1 MRISSS
7 CRGIA
12 RPLLPLVAVAVLG
25 AQLLGAHMHL
35 HGDHHD
41 HSGAHVHS
49 VHSPCHADRDHL
61 GEGVEISL
69 WQALLCKLPD
79 VQSVGAAV
87 APLLLLAPATI
98 WLDVAAALQHVPERR
113 RLLAHFSPLLR
124 APPR

>member
-1 MRISSS
+1 MKISSC
-7 CRGIA
+7 CRAFA

-41 HSGAHVHS
+41 HAGAHVHS
-49 VHSPCHADRDHL
+49 VHSPCHADPDHL
-61 GEGVEISL
+61 GDGVEISL
-69 WQALLCKLPD
+69 WHALLCKLPD

-87 APLLLLAPATI
+87 ALLVAPATV
-98 WLDVAAALQHVPERR
+98 WLDVTAALQHVPERR